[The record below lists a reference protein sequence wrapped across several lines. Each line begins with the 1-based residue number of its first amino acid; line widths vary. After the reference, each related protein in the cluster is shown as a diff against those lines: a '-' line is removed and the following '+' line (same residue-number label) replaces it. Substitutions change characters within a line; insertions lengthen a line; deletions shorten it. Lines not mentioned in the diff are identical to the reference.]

1 MALSPP
7 QGWRARA
14 SGDAPGRPEYA
25 AEFLRRNGRFRAEQ
39 AQMVRGIADGTLDED
54 AAQAAFARQWGC
66 MDAGA
71 SVEIAAPQ
79 CWQPELVPITVI
91 LDTAPEAFPD
101 AQAVDPD
108 AIGAPMAKASGEGGR
123 HVVIADP
130 DGEHRLWLRD
140 DTPGKAMAAVIPLD
154 RNFHMRVAS
163 LMRFHRRLL
172 GRSSCAQPRGWV
184 LTPYRRKRFDL
195 MLRAFDMREA
205 GASYRDIAAALGE
218 HDAAQLPATEWKD
231 SRARS
236 YVIRLVRA
244 ATAMTNGGYRKLLSI
259 R

>member
-1 MALSPP
+1 V
-7 QGWRARA
+7 
-14 SGDAPGRPEYA
+14 PGRPEYA

-39 AQMVRGIADGTLDED
+39 AQMVRGIADGTMDEEP
-54 AAQAAFARQWGC
+54 AQAAFARQWGC

-71 SVEIAAPQ
+71 SVEITAPQ

-91 LDTAPEAFPD
+91 LGAAPEAFPD
-101 AQAVDPD
+101 AQAVDLD
-108 AIGAPMAKASGEGGR
+108 AIGPPTAEVSGKSGR
-123 HVVIADP
+123 HVVIAGT

-140 DTPGKAMAAVIPLD
+140 DSPSKAMAAVIPLD
-154 RNFHMRVAS
+154 RDFHMRVAS
-163 LMRFHRRLL
+163 LMRFHRRLFG
-172 GRSSCAQPRGWV
+172 GRSGAQPRGWA
-184 LTPYRRKRFDL
+184 LTSYRRNRFDL

-218 HDAAQLPATEWKD
+218 HEAAQLPATEWKD